1 MKETKHILEESKVRN
16 AIASF
21 SNFGYVAACVVLY
34 LIALCILISSV
45 WGIIEDFVSGSFTVY
60 KLLDEVGLI
69 VFSMAV
75 IDVGKYLMLEEV
87 LRKESDQKAPAD
99 SRRTLTK
106 FAIIITS
113 ALSLEGL
120 VLTIEVA
127 KRDVNRYFVS
137 CQCFAFIN
145 HLYDW
150 CWHLSKTQCKLG
162 KSLAR
167 EKFLKVGSMRLLQ
180 EALAKI

>member
-1 MKETKHILEESKVRN
+1 MKKETIRTIITLSNVGY
-16 AIASF
+16 IA
-21 SNFGYVAACVVLY
+21 GCIVLY
-34 LIALCILISSV
+34 LIAICILLSAV
-45 WGIIEDFVSGSFTVY
+45 WSIIADMRSGTYTVY

-87 LRKESDQKAPAD
+87 LRKENSAKAPQQ

-106 FAIIITS
+106 FAIIIAS

-127 KRDVNRYFVS
+127 KQDITKILYPVS
-137 CQCFAFIN
+137 VLITAT
-145 HLYDW
+145 LYIVGVGIY
-150 CWHLSKTQCKLG
+150 QKLN
-162 KSLAR
+162 SST
-167 EKFLKVGSMRLLQ
+167 EKR
-180 EALAKI
+180 

>member
-1 MKETKHILEESKVRN
+1 MKETREIMKEPKVRV

-21 SNFGYVAACVVLY
+21 SNFGYIAACVVLY
-34 LIALCILISSV
+34 LIALCILGSSV
-45 WGIIEDFVSGSFTVY
+45 WGIIQDFTSGSYTVY

-87 LRKESDQKAPAD
+87 LRKESDQKAPSD

-127 KRDVNRYFVS
+127 KRDVTDILYPVS
-137 CQCFAFIN
+137 VLLSST
-145 HLYDW
+145 LYMIGVGIY
-150 CWHLSKTQCKLG
+150 QKLNA
-162 KSLAR
+162 SS
-167 EKFLKVGSMRLLQ
+167 ENSD
-180 EALAKI
+180 